1 MPTDIQ
7 RLLDLEAIRTLVNI
21 YCRAADRQ
29 DHQLMRSL
37 YHEDALDDHGS
48 FFQGLAMDFID
59 KLPEIQAP
67 MEILHHSTTT
77 HNIELDGDKAEG
89 EVYVIAFHRVATE
102 THSIDLLIGGRYLD
116 KYERRD
122 DVWKF
127 SHRAAL
133 ADWATVQDPSSV
145 DLDHPL
151 VSGALIGRRDNTDPS
166 YKFFDCFSRGVY
178 IPIRAHS

>member
-67 MEILHHSTTT
+67 MEILHHST
-77 HNIELDGDKAEG
+77 
-89 EVYVIAFHRVATE
+89 EVDPIN
-102 THSIDLLIGGRYLD
+102 
-116 KYERRD
+116 
-122 DVWKF
+122 W
-127 SHRAAL
+127 
-133 ADWATVQDPSSV
+133 TV
-145 DLDHPL
+145 
-151 VSGALIGRRDNTDPS
+151 R
-166 YKFFDCFSRGVY
+166 
-178 IPIRAHS
+178 